1 MKPTYSAY
9 PTKKP
14 KPVYIPD
21 TDHTINLTEMKTEK
35 NEHKKLIVAIN
46 SLIDVVMNIVQ
57 EQATRDHSGLA
68 WGKDVIKELLNIKIL
83 LNS

>member
-1 MKPTYSAY
+1 
-9 PTKKP
+9 
-14 KPVYIPD
+14 
-21 TDHTINLTEMKTEK
+21 MKTEK